1 MCSLFIPGLDCFFFA
16 SKTFAK
22 GEIRSRKSLK
32 SCFNPFAEEKGDSG
46 VLLRALGEKM
56 TKRISKAGGQL
67 EVCRGEPA
75 LKGRA
80 LKRGEQEGRASL
92 VQWLE

>member
-1 MCSLFIPGLDCFFFA
+1 M
-16 SKTFAK
+16 
-22 GEIRSRKSLK
+22 
-32 SCFNPFAEEKGDSG
+32 
-46 VLLRALGEKM
+46 LLRALGEKM

-92 VQWLE
+92 VHWLE